1 MKNLELLRCSLA
13 LSALS
18 LIPLSGL
25 AQNQI
30 RPNIIFIMADDMR
43 PEIKS
48 YGIDRAVTPN
58 LDRLVAKGVLFT
70 RAYCQ
75 QAVCAA
81 SRASM
86 FIGMRPD
93 AAGVDYPYSQYYVN
107 SLLAEYP
114 TLFCT
119 FSKNGY
125 HLETLGKL
133 HHGYVE
139 SVQGNHREFR
149 TNEYYDPVNQKIYN
163 NPIIESRRAKIAELL
178 PYELADLS
186 DSLYDD
192 NQMGDAAVE
201 FIKNYNNSGNDK
213 PYFLGVGFWKPHA
226 PYVAPAKYAEPF
238 KLEDIELSVSKDHMP
253 DVELAL
259 PHVSTLPRYKM
270 EDGVPGR
277 KGNQGYDCSD
287 QRAKE
292 IIRAYLACTNFIDAQ
307 IGKIIDVLSQTDQ
320 LYNTIII
327 FASDHGY
334 HLGDHTHW
342 GKTTNFECSAKTPL
356 IVVDPRVRQKGVK
369 CNALVE
375 LVDIYPSLIDMA
387 GFDVPDFIEGIS
399 FRQLISNPEKDW
411 KTAAF
416 SQFPRGGK
424 VEGYSIRTDSFRYT
438 EWREKNGTELGELIA
453 AELYDHVNDSLE
465 MYNLAET
472 IEFKPVRE
480 QLQTKLNLGWKRAL
494 PKEIKNNS
502 NNPVAPFPDAWGPEA
517 IKRLE

>member
-1 MKNLELLRCSLA
+1 MKALEFLKCSFA
-13 LSALS
+13 LTTLYLFS
-18 LIPLSGL
+18 LTGS

-30 RPNIIFIMADDMR
+30 KPNIIFIMADDMR

-48 YGIDRAVTPN
+48 YGIDRAATPN
-58 LDRLVAKGVLFT
+58 LDRLATKGVLFT

-86 FIGMRPD
+86 LIGMRPD

-107 SLLAEYP
+107 TLLAEYP
-114 TLFCT
+114 TLFST

-125 HLETLGKL
+125 HLETMGKL

-139 SVQGNHREFR
+139 SVQVNHRDFR
-149 TNEYYDPVNQKIYN
+149 TDEYYDPNNQAIYD
-163 NPIIESRRAKIAELL
+163 NPIHETRREKIAELL
-178 PYELADLS
+178 PYELADLP

-192 NQMGDAAVE
+192 SRMGDAAVE
-201 FIKNYNNSGNDK
+201 FIKNYKNRGNDK

-238 KLEDIELSVSKDHMP
+238 TLEDIELSVSKDHMP

-259 PHVSTLPRYKM
+259 PYVSTLPRYKM

-292 IIRAYLACTNFIDAQ
+292 IIQAYLACTNFIDAQ
-307 IGKIIDVLSQTDQ
+307 IGKIIDALSQTDQ
-320 LYNTIII
+320 LNNTIII

-356 IVVDPRVRQKGVK
+356 IVVDPRIRQKGVK

-387 GFDVPDFIEGIS
+387 GFDVPDFIEGTS
-399 FRQLISNPEKDW
+399 FKQLINNPEKDW

-416 SQFPRGGK
+416 TQFPRGGNA
-424 VEGYSIRTDSFRYT
+424 EGYSIRTNSFRYT
-438 EWREKNGTELGELIA
+438 EWREKNGTEVGELIA

-465 MYNLAET
+465 IHNLAESY
-472 IEFKPVRE
+472 EFESVRE
-480 QLQTKLNLGWKRAL
+480 ELQTMLKLGWKGAL
-494 PKEIKNNS
+494 PDRFENNS
-502 NNPVAPFPDAWGPEA
+502 NNKVAPFPIAWDH
-517 IKRLE
+517 K